1 MNIVILGG
9 GITGL
14 TAAEKLSKKFKNK
27 IVVIEKEPFT
37 GGLAATFKQDG
48 LVVDFGSHRL
58 HKAVSRKMISY
69 IEKKIAQ
76 KLLKR
81 LRKGKLYFRGNFIQY
96 PPTALNLIKAISVPE
111 ALGFAA
117 SYIHSRFIPAHSSK
131 QNFESTMI
139 RRFGKKAYEALI
151 KDYALKLWG
160 IPPQDLSP
168 VGTQKRII
176 ISRLE
181 SLKDG
186 LLNKKDYYFYPMKG
200 IGEIAS
206 KTEEAITYNGG
217 RLIKNARVTGIE
229 LFGNTVKT
237 VTMSS
242 QRSVSE
248 KIPVSILIS
257 TIPIDELSDMA
268 FGNNSTPELSWRA
281 IRLVY
286 ILLDKKLEREN
297 ETFYFPT
304 ASLIIGRVSN
314 IEKYSPHL
322 NPDIKGS
329 LLTIEIPCLK
339 GDAIWKKSENEILED
354 CLKDMEK
361 VKIMPNGARVLKYF
375 SIKLEK
381 VYPLFKIGWKD
392 NFLKIY
398 EKLNT
403 VENLFSIG
411 RKGLF
416 LHCNIDHCILQ
427 GIGIAEFIQKNNLQ
441 KKIWD
446 KKSSTYLNF
455 YARN

>member
-14 TAAEKLSKKFKNK
+14 TAAEKLSKKFGDKV
-27 IVVIEKEPFT
+27 ILIEKEPFT

-48 LVVDFGSHRL
+48 LTVDFGSHRL
-58 HKAVSRKMISY
+58 HKAVSRNMLTY
-69 IEKKIAQ
+69 IEKKIGQ

-81 LRKGKLYFRGNFIQY
+81 LRKGKLYFRGDFIQY
-96 PPTALNLIKAISVPE
+96 PPTALNLIKTISIPE

-117 SYIHSRFIPAHSSK
+117 SYMRSRFIPARSTK

-139 RRFGKKAYEALI
+139 KRFGEKAYDAFI
-151 KDYALKLWG
+151 KEYALKLWG

-168 VGTQKRII
+168 AGTQKRII

-186 LLNKKDYYFYPMKG
+186 LLRKKDYYFYPMKG

-206 KTEEAITYNGG
+206 KTEEAIIDNGG
-217 RLIKNARVTGIE
+217 RIIKNSGVTGIE
-229 LFGNTVKT
+229 LSGNNVKSIIINNQGSAT
-237 VTMSS
+237 
-242 QRSVSE
+242 E

-257 TIPIDELSDMA
+257 TIPIDELSNMA
-268 FGNNSTPELSWRA
+268 FGNGSTPALSWRA

-304 ASLIIGRVSN
+304 TSLIIGRVSN

-322 NPDIKGS
+322 NPGIKGS
-329 LLTIEIPCLK
+329 LLTIEIPCRE
-339 GDAIWKKSENEILED
+339 GDAVWEKSENEILEA

-361 VKIMPNGARVLKYF
+361 VRIIPDGARVLKHF
-375 SIKLEK
+375 SVKLKK

-427 GIGIAEFIQKNNLQ
+427 GIDIAEFIQKNKLQ
-441 KKIWD
+441 KKIWN
-446 KKSSTYLNF
+446 KKASAYLNF